1 MECELHINK
10 TIIISRHSSNA
21 FKARKTQFATR
32 HEILFVNWSW
42 RQRLTFKSFL
52 GWANISLNNK
62 FVQTGKHFG
71 RLGKPEDWVSIKVG
85 SRNKKLWVTYGQ
97 PKTLAIFVQRYT
109 DWWKKIRR
117 FRKHIKRKNE
127 KNRLE
132 NRIHLHQILPRS
144 NTAQKCNPHKITPYA
159 LRSSGF

>member
-1 MECELHINK
+1 MTEWLYFSLSNKKNKQYGWRWLYNSVNILKITEFYALKDVFMECELHINK

-97 PKTLAIFVQRYT
+97 PKTLAIFVQR
-109 DWWKKIRR
+109 
-117 FRKHIKRKNE
+117 
-127 KNRLE
+127 
-132 NRIHLHQILPRS
+132 
-144 NTAQKCNPHKITPYA
+144 
-159 LRSSGF
+159 